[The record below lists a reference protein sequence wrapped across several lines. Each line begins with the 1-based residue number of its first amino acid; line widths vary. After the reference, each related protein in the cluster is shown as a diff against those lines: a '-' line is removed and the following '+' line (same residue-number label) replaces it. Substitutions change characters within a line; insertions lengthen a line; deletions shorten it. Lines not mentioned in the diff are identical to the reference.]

1 MIEKYSFGRIRVQGR
16 DYTDDLKIIKGRV
29 VPGWWRK
36 KGHRVLVEDILDILE
51 ARPGTLVI
59 GKGRPGLLRL
69 DPEVKSRLDQEGI
82 ELLEMS
88 TGKAVQ
94 EFNRL
99 MTEGKDV
106 AAGFHLS
113 C

>member
-1 MIEKYSFGRIRVQGR
+1 MIDRYSFGRINIQGR
-16 DYTDDLKIIKGRV
+16 DYTDDLKIIKGMV
-29 VPGWWRK
+29 IPEWWRK
-36 KGHRVLVEDILDILE
+36 KGHRVLPEDIRDILE
-51 ARPGTLVI
+51 EKPEILVI
-59 GKGRPGLLRL
+59 GKGRPGFLRL
-69 DPEVKSRLDQEGI
+69 DSETKIRLEQEGI
-82 ELLEMS
+82 KLVEMS

-99 MTEGKDV
+99 TDEGKDV

>member
-1 MIEKYSFGRIRVQGR
+1 MIDKYSFGRINIQGMV
-16 DYTDDLKIIKGRV
+16 YTDDLKIIKGRV

-36 KGHRVLVEDILDILE
+36 KGHKVLPEDVQDILE
-51 ARPGTLVI
+51 AEPEILVI
-59 GKGRPGLLRL
+59 GKGRPGFLRL
-69 DPEVKSRLDQEGI
+69 DPEVKTRLEQEGI
-82 ELLEMS
+82 KLMEMS

-99 MTEGKDV
+99 TDEGKDV